1 MKPVNDSPLQVLD
14 KSSPCVNQCQLDSD
28 YVCKGCG
35 RTLDE
40 IDSWSTLDP
49 TDKENVFRI
58 ANERLFKKLA
68 KN

>member
-1 MKPVNDSPLQVLD
+1 MTTSND
-14 KSSPCVNQCQLDSD
+14 SPCVNQCQLDSD

-40 IDSWSTLDP
+40 IDSWSTLDS

-58 ANERLFKKLA
+58 ANERLFRKFSQKIE
-68 KN
+68 